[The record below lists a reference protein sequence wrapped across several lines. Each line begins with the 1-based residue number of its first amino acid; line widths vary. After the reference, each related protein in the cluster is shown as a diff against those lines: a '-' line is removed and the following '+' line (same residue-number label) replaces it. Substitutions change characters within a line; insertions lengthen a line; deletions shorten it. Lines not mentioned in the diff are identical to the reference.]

1 MSVQTKIRTF
11 DGNVGIGTNNP
22 GSYKLRVVGGG
33 TRVVNLSVSSLRV
46 ANVDGTVPSGVIAMW
61 SGLLADIPIGW
72 KLCDGSNS
80 TPDLRDKFII
90 GSGTTYNQGQTGG
103 ASSTT
108 LTVNNLPSH
117 THAGTCDA
125 GGSHSHTTNEVST
138 TGSHGHN
145 INVTSTS
152 GSGGHRHNLS
162 TSTVNHT
169 HAAVDTATSGDHGH
183 NNFNN
188 FNTVNNHQHYGP
200 YLCNQNDVTWYGQ
213 AARTNTNSNA
223 PVIVT
228 QFNYQGGF
236 RRAGFTSYANPTHS
250 HTSNSDTVNHLHAM
264 TTNQVLGHQ
273 HQSNAAST
281 GAHTHTIDA
290 STQSGTHTH
299 AANNSPSAGNHT
311 HNFTTGSTPATTPT
325 ISTIPTYYI
334 IAFIM
339 KE

>member
-22 GSYKLRVVGGG
+22 GSYKLRVVGGA
-33 TRVVNLSVSSLRV
+33 TRVVNLSVSSLKV
-46 ANVDGTVPSGVIAMW
+46 ANGDGTVPSGVIAMW
-61 SGLLADIPIGW
+61 TGASVPTGW
-72 KLCDGSNS
+72 KLCDGTNL

-90 GSGTTYNQGQTGG
+90 GSGTYSIGQSGG
-103 ASSTT
+103 ASSAS

-117 THAGTCDA
+117 THAGTCNT
-125 GGSHSHTTNEVST
+125 GGSHSHTTSAVST

-145 INVTSTS
+145 INVTTTT
-152 GSGGHRHNLS
+152 GSGGHSHNLT
-162 TSTVNHT
+162 TSTVNHN
-169 HAAVDTATSGDHGH
+169 HADVDTDQTGDHGH
-183 NNFNN
+183 YNFNN

-200 YLCNQNDVTWYGQ
+200 YLCNQNNVTWYQG

-223 PVIVT
+223 SVIAKD
-228 QFNYQGGF
+228 QNSPY

-250 HTSNSDTVNHLHAM
+250 HTANSNTVNHLHAI
-264 TTNQVLGHQ
+264 TTNQVLGHT
-273 HQSNAAST
+273 HTSNSSST
-281 GAHTHTIDA
+281 GAHTHTIGA

-299 AANNSPSAGNHT
+299 AANNSPSAGDHT
-311 HNFTTGSTPATTPT
+311 HNFTTDSTPATTPT
-325 ISTIPTYYI
+325 ISTIPSYYI